1 MMKVFEGPP
10 RDFSGRGTS
19 EAGGGAARS
28 AEFFEAETAASPPPL
43 HHAPHGPPPLQ
54 RQGRNER
61 GFTLVEM
68 MVVIVI
74 IGLLAAVVIVNVMPA
89 ADQARRT
96 RVETDLTRIEEALN
110 MYRLSNARY
119 PTTQEGIGA
128 LVPQYITRPPADPW
142 GNPYVYV
149 APGPNGAPYRI
160 ASLGADKREGG
171 TGDDADITK

>member
-1 MMKVFEGPP
+1 MNVERKTKKA
-10 RDFSGRGTS
+10 RRKRRG
-19 EAGGGAARS
+19 E
-28 AEFFEAETAASPPPL
+28 E
-43 HHAPHGPPPLQ
+43 
-54 RQGRNER
+54 

-96 RVETDLTRIEEALN
+96 RVETDLTRIDEALQ

-128 LVPQYITRPPADPW
+128 LVPQYIRATPTDPW
-142 GNPYVYV
+142 GEPYVFV

-171 TGDDADITK
+171 EGDDADITK

>member
-1 MMKVFEGPP
+1 
-10 RDFSGRGTS
+10 
-19 EAGGGAARS
+19 
-28 AEFFEAETAASPPPL
+28 
-43 HHAPHGPPPLQ
+43 
-54 RQGRNER
+54 
-61 GFTLVEM
+61 M

-96 RVETDLTRIEEALN
+96 RVETDLTRIDEALQ

-128 LVPQYITRPPADPW
+128 LVPQYIKQTPTDPW
-142 GNPYVYV
+142 GEPYVFV

-171 TGDDADITK
+171 EGDDADITK

>member
-1 MMKVFEGPP
+1 MSEVSLIDLS
-10 RDFSGRGTS
+10 RDGDQDHLRGRWWR
-19 EAGGGAARS
+19 ARRVRR
-28 AEFFEAETAASPPPL
+28 
-43 HHAPHGPPPLQ
+43 Q
-54 RQGRNER
+54 RMGKKEEK

-119 PTTQEGIGA
+119 PTAQEGINA
-128 LVPQYITRPPADPW
+128 LVPQYISRMPTDPW
-142 GNPYVYV
+142 GSPYVYV
-149 APGPNGAPYRI
+149 TPGTNGAPYRI
-160 ASLGADKREGG
+160 ASLGADKAEGG